1 MRSSQCNAEWRSGNA
16 ELLFVIYRTLS
27 ENKKVLPI
35 HSVDSNHEQMTEI
48 PEPQSEIRNLRVAAI
63 GVGSLGRHHA
73 RNFAE
78 LLRERR
84 IGSVTVC
91 DSNGEV
97 AAKVAADNG
106 LDRSVTDWREL
117 LGSVDA
123 VSIATPTETH
133 CNIAVPFLESGVHV
147 LVEKPIALTLQ
158 EADKMIAA
166 AKGSGA
172 KLMVGQLE
180 RFNPAMVALRPH
192 VTQPL
197 YFEIH
202 RVSPFPNRSLDVDVV
217 LDVMIHD
224 LDAVQWLVGEDV
236 KVTAIHAVGIPVISD
251 KVDAANARIEFENGA
266 VANITASRIGT
277 EKIRKTRFYQTN
289 AYVVLDYATKFAS
302 LTSLNPEASHPLLGI
317 SINRL
322 EINDVEPLRAEIKAF
337 LDSIERDV
345 DPPVTGADGRRALAL
360 AAGVLEK
367 IDAHASRVF
376 AKSRD

>member
-1 MRSSQCNAEWRSGNA
+1 MAE
-16 ELLFVIYRTLS
+16 
-27 ENKKVLPI
+27 
-35 HSVDSNHEQMTEI
+35 
-48 PEPQSEIRNLRVAAI
+48 NLKLRCAAI

-73 RNFAE
+73 RNYAE
-78 LLRERR
+78 LAREGR
-84 IGSVTVC
+84 IEFIGAC
-91 DSNGEV
+91 DVNVETLAQIGNDNNC
-97 AAKVAADNG
+97 KVF
-106 LDRSVTDWREL
+106 SDWNEL
-117 LGSVDA
+117 LEQVDV

-133 CNIAVPFLESGVHV
+133 CEIACAFLEKGKHA
-147 LVEKPIALTLQ
+147 LVEKPIALTLE

-166 AKGSGA
+166 AERSGA

-192 VTQPL
+192 VTKPL

-236 KVTAIHAVGIPVISD
+236 KVSAIQAVGIPVISD

-289 AYVVLDYATKFAS
+289 AYVVLDYATKFSS
-302 LTSLNPEASHPLLGI
+302 LTSLNPAGSHPLLGI

-322 EINDVEPLRAEIKAF
+322 QIEDVEPLRAEITSF
-337 LDSIERDV
+337 LDAVENDT
-345 DPPVTGADGRRALAL
+345 PPAVSGEDGRRALAL
-360 AAGVLEK
+360 AVGVLER
-367 IDAHASRVF
+367 IEAHRNRLNV
-376 AKSRD
+376 

>member
-1 MRSSQCNAEWRSGNA
+1 MARP
-16 ELLFVIYRTLS
+16 
-27 ENKKVLPI
+27 NK
-35 HSVDSNHEQMTEI
+35 
-48 PEPQSEIRNLRVAAI
+48 LRAAAI

-73 RNFAE
+73 RNYAE
-78 LLRERR
+78 LAREGR
-84 IGSVTVC
+84 IEFIGAC
-91 DSNGEV
+91 DIDHETANRVSSDTGCT
-97 AAKVAADNG
+97 
-106 LDRSVTDWREL
+106 SFTDWNEL
-117 LGSVDA
+117 IGKVDV

-133 CNIAVPFLESGVHV
+133 GEIACAFLDKGVHV
-147 LVEKPIALTLQ
+147 LVEKPIAVSLVD
-158 EADKMIAA
+158 ADKMIAA
-166 AKGSGA
+166 ARRSGV

-224 LDAVQWLVGEDV
+224 LDAVQWLVGEDI
-236 KVTAIHAVGIPVISD
+236 KVSAIHAVGIPVISD

-302 LTSLNPEASHPLLGI
+302 LTSLNPEASHPLAGI

-322 EINDVEPLRAEIKAF
+322 QIADVEPLRAEITAF
-337 LDSIERDV
+337 LDAIENDT
-345 DPPVTGADGRRALAL
+345 PVPVSGADGRRALAL
-360 AAGVLEK
+360 AVGVLER
-367 IDAHASRVF
+367 IERHAAHVF
-376 AKSRD
+376 A

>member
-1 MRSSQCNAEWRSGNA
+1 M
-16 ELLFVIYRTLS
+16 S
-27 ENKKVLPI
+27 EN
-35 HSVDSNHEQMTEI
+35 QG
-48 PEPQSEIRNLRVAAI
+48 LRTAAI

-73 RNFAE
+73 RNYAE
-78 LLRERR
+78 LAREGRVEF
-84 IGSVTVC
+84 IGACDTSADTVEQV
-91 DSNGEV
+91 G
-97 AAKVAADNG
+97 KDN
-106 LDRSVTDWREL
+106 VCATFTDWREL
-117 LGSVDA
+117 LDKVDA

-133 CNIAVPFLESGVHV
+133 CEIACAFLEKGVNV
-147 LVEKPIALTLQ
+147 LVEKPIALTLD
-158 EADKMIAA
+158 EADKMISVA
-166 AKGSGA
+166 AKSGA

-192 VTQPL
+192 VTKPL

-236 KVTAIHAVGIPVISD
+236 KVSAIHAVGIPVISD

-266 VANITASRIGT
+266 VANVTASRIGT

-302 LTSLNPEASHPLLGI
+302 LTSLNPDASHPLLGI

-322 EINDVEPLRAEIKAF
+322 DVNDVEPLQAEITAF
-337 LDSIERDV
+337 LKAISENEP
-345 DPPVTGADGRRALAL
+345 PPVSGEDGRRALVL
-360 AAGVLEK
+360 AVGVLEK
-367 IDAHASRVF
+367 IEAHRQRLDV
-376 AKSRD
+376 

>member
-1 MRSSQCNAEWRSGNA
+1 MFAS
-16 ELLFVIYRTLS
+16 
-27 ENKKVLPI
+27 KKP
-35 HSVDSNHEQMTEI
+35 
-48 PEPQSEIRNLRVAAI
+48 RAAAI

-73 RNFAE
+73 RNYAE
-78 LLRERR
+78 LASEGRVEFV
-84 IGSVTVC
+84 GVC
-91 DSNGEV
+91 DTNADTAAQIAAASGSNYF
-97 AAKVAADNG
+97 
-106 LDRSVTDWREL
+106 TDWREL
-117 LGSVDA
+117 MGEVDL

-133 CNIAVPFLESGVHV
+133 CEIACEFLEGGVHV
-147 LVEKPIALTLQ
+147 LVEKPIAVSLD

-166 AKGSGA
+166 AEKSGA

-192 VTQPL
+192 VTNPL

-224 LDAVQWLVGEDV
+224 LDAVQWLVGKEV
-236 KVTAIHAVGIPVISD
+236 KVSEIRAVGIPVISD
-251 KVDAANARIEFENGA
+251 KVDAANARLEFENGA

-317 SINRL
+317 NINRL
-322 EINDVEPLRAEIKAF
+322 DVTDVEPLRAEITAF
-337 LDSIERDV
+337 LDSIENDTV
-345 DPPVTGADGRRALAL
+345 PAVTGHDGRRALAL
-360 AAGVLEK
+360 AVGVLER
-367 IDAHASRVF
+367 IDAHVRRLNVKA
-376 AKSRD
+376 

>member
-1 MRSSQCNAEWRSGNA
+1 MLSG
-16 ELLFVIYRTLS
+16 FVVLSGMFNENVKYCPGEGSLSNMPEKSKLRT
-27 ENKKVLPI
+27 
-35 HSVDSNHEQMTEI
+35 
-48 PEPQSEIRNLRVAAI
+48 AAI

-73 RNFAE
+73 RNYAE
-78 LLRERR
+78 LSREGRVEFVGICDVDAETARR
-84 IGSVTVC
+84 VS
-91 DSNGEV
+91 
-97 AAKVAADNG
+97 ADN
-106 LDRSVTDWREL
+106 SCEAFADWREL
-117 LGSVDA
+117 LNKTDV

-133 CNIAVPFLESGVHV
+133 AEIACEFLARGVNV
-147 LVEKPIALTLQ
+147 LVEKPIAITLD
-158 EADKMIAA
+158 EADRMIAA
-166 AKGSGA
+166 AAASGA

-192 VTQPL
+192 VTSPL

-236 KVTAIHAVGIPVISD
+236 PVAAIHAVGIPVISD

-302 LTSLNPEASHPLLGI
+302 LTSLNPNAAHPLAGI
-317 SINRL
+317 TVNRL
-322 EINDVEPLRAEIKAF
+322 EINDVEPLRAEITAF
-337 LDSIERDV
+337 LDAIENGSAV
-345 DPPVTGADGRRALAL
+345 PVSGEDGRRALAL
-360 AAGVLEK
+360 AVGVLEK
-367 IDAHASRVF
+367 IQRHAEHVF
-376 AKSRD
+376 A